1 MLVLSRKPT
10 ETIVIDGDIRVT
22 VLSIR
27 GNQVRLGI
35 EASER
40 VDIYREELRGPG
52 RDDRQCGGPPKLA
65 APSSLKTIP
74 GRCLEPDSIPG
85 REP

>member
-10 ETIVIDGDIRVT
+10 ETIVIDGCIRVT

-35 EASER
+35 EAPER
-40 VDIYREELRGPG
+40 VEIYREELCRPDREARPSGRSPMPVASPG
-52 RDDRQCGGPPKLA
+52 LSAVPCPP
-65 APSSLKTIP
+65 SGMET
-74 GRCLEPDSIPG
+74 
-85 REP
+85 